1 MIRVASNRRYK
12 NSCKL
17 NLIFIGT
24 GGGHLT
30 NNQANKL
37 LKQVTCISGKKLT
50 THIFRH
56 SHITHLATDLGI
68 PLAAVAKRVGHCNT
82 NTTAAVYLHATESG
96 MEKIITALNAEEES
110 REK

>member
-1 MIRVASNRRYK
+1 MNFNQTY
-12 NSCKL
+12 KL

-30 NNQANKL
+30 NNQANKV
-37 LKQVTCISGKKLT
+37 LKQVTCISSKKLT

-68 PLAAVAKRVGHCNT
+68 PLAAVAKRAGHCNT
-82 NTTAAVYLHATESG
+82 NTTASVYLHATESG
-96 MEKIITALNAEEES
+96 MEKIITALNAEEKS
-110 REK
+110 RKE